1 MHTKKD
7 GLLFPPVEVELLHE
21 KGSFVFR
28 FLVSFVGRC
37 LREVFI
43 YEFLILDMGI
53 LLLLLLLMG
62 E

>member
-7 GLLFPPVEVELLHE
+7 GLLFPPVEGRLLHE

-28 FLVSFVGRC
+28 FWASFVGWC
-37 LREVFI
+37 LRGVFI